1 MSTLSI
7 TKQYLSKRG
16 AFKQTLPEIVEATM
30 QLLGKDVPTHL
41 RLSISL
47 SELITLTSHL
57 RKPIKLYDGTLV
69 PCNAFTIGLYSS
81 GVSKDSSMNKVRKA
95 LSPAYVA
102 IEIKRKHFARQA
114 AEQAALDEGESSE
127 QWLDY
132 YQSPAPLHVGLGT
145 VEGLTNHFA
154 LIEAND
160 IGAAAITN
168 SEVGSELANNM
179 NFVDIIKTLAI
190 GYDLGKVPIKVVKA
204 IESRVGA
211 IENLPINCL
220 LFGSEDAI
228 LYDNH
233 LKNKFKLMFNTQL
246 ARRTLFSFSKV
257 RPKPHEYTSEEEIVK
272 HYELQRKNSRTAQTN
287 IESYLV
293 EMIQFTDQVP
303 LELTSEA
310 QIAFDMYLE
319 YNKNI
324 AETIN
329 SQYPITKLS
338 RKHKQWLALKLSG
351 NLAILEGESEICIE
365 HYVQAI
371 NIVEEL
377 ADDLLSFEKELIKET
392 YELFT
397 DYCRLHIDDN
407 DKLQLNIHELRKL
420 GYIPTTGNYRVKT
433 DELIELAGIY
443 DPEGLYTICEDGI
456 CYEPII
462 KDASCGLSLLPF
474 IKQENESDTAIKSRM
489 SKSCDS
495 GYETY
500 ESDFTQLSEVLTQYA
515 AYSPFIFHNGK
526 RLKANIESRAK
537 WIVLDIDHSS
547 ITDEEAHLLLSDINH
562 HIARTSNSTNPFKF
576 RILIELDMQVDVPND
591 NWKYFI
597 ESISNDLGITADFLP
612 KAQTYFA
619 YGAETVLS
627 VTDASPLEAR
637 QHVINASQHKK
648 PDKPSALPKKQK
660 ETALNDPRETFS
672 YAYECT
678 DNGSI
683 NLVRAGLHMIDLGA
697 DADYVENII
706 QQINS
711 YWVQP
716 MDQNRIDS
724 TVLKYLLRKLKGK

>member
-7 TKQYLSKRG
+7 TQQYLSKQG
-16 AFKQTLPEIVEATM
+16 AFKQTVPEIVEATM
-30 QLLGKDVPTHL
+30 QLLSKDIPKHL

-57 RKPIKLYDGTLV
+57 RKPIKLYDDTLV

-95 LSPAYVA
+95 LAPAYEA
-102 IEIKRKHFARQA
+102 IEIKRKHYARQA

-127 QWLDY
+127 EWLNY
-132 YQSPAPLHVGLGT
+132 YQPPAPLHVGLGT

-154 LIEAND
+154 LIEANA

-179 NFVDIIKTLAI
+179 NFIDIIKTLSI
-190 GYDLGKVPIKVVKA
+190 GYDLGKIPIKVVKTV
-204 IESRVGA
+204 ENRVRA

-228 LYDNH
+228 LYDNT

-246 ARRTLFSFSKV
+246 ARRTLFSFSKI
-257 RPKPHEYTSEEEIVK
+257 RPKLQEYSSEEELIR
-272 HYELQRKNSRTAQTN
+272 HYELQRKNSRTAQLN

-293 EMIQFTDQVP
+293 DMVEFTDQVP
-303 LELTSEA
+303 LKLTTEA
-310 QIAFDMYLE
+310 QTAFDMYLE

-324 AETIN
+324 AETI
-329 SQYPITKLS
+329 SLQYPITKLA

-351 NLAILEGESEICIE
+351 NLAILDGEPEILLE
-365 HYVQAI
+365 HYIQAI
-371 NIVEEL
+371 NLVEEL
-377 ADDLLSFEKELIKET
+377 SNDLLSFEKELIKET

-397 DYCRLHIDDN
+397 DYCRLHIGHN

-420 GYIPTTGNYRVKT
+420 GYIPATSNYRAKV

-443 DPEGLYTICEDGI
+443 DPEGLYTICDDGV

-462 KDASCGLSLLPF
+462 KDTSCGLSLLPF
-474 IKQENESDTAIKSRM
+474 TKQKNETGTSLKARM
-489 SKSCDS
+489 AKFCDS

-500 ESDFTQLSEVLTQYA
+500 ETDFTQLSEVLTQYA
-515 AYSPFIFHNGK
+515 AYSPFIFNNGK
-526 RLKANIESRAK
+526 RLKSNIKSRTK
-537 WIVLDIDHSS
+537 WIVLDIDRSS
-547 ITDEEAHLLLSDINH
+547 ITDEEAHILLSDINH
-562 HIARTSNSTNPFKF
+562 HIARTSDSTNQFKF
-576 RILIELDMQVDVPND
+576 RILIELDMQVDIPD
-591 NWKYFI
+591 ENWKYFI
-597 ESISNDLGITADFLP
+597 ESIITDLGIVADLLP
-612 KAQTYFA
+612 KAQVYFS

-637 QHVINASQHKK
+637 QHAINASKHKK
-648 PDKPSALPKKQK
+648 PDNPSTLPKKQK
-660 ETALNDPRETFS
+660 ESALNDPRETFS
-672 YAYECT
+672 YAYECI

-697 DADYVENII
+697 DADYITNII
-706 QQINS
+706 NQINS
-711 YWVQP
+711 YWVSP
-716 MDQNRIDS
+716 MEQSRIDE
-724 TVLKYLLRKLKGK
+724 TILKYLLRKLRKE